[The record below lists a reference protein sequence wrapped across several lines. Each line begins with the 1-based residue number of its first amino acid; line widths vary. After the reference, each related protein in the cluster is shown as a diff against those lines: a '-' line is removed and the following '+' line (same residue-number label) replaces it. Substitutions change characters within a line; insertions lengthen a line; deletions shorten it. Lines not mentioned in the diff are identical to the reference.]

1 MQFGDEM
8 KCFSCHETGN
18 IKSKCPYVDHTCE
31 TCGKKGHR
39 TCNYAS
45 RINSNENFPQ
55 HDGDTDFGDLE
66 KKQNYLQNSTLN
78 NEQNTNE
85 NVSLESSQINSIEA
99 IKKVIIMDSEKNK
112 KFNNMKIFLGPS
124 KNTFKRSND
133 NRSLNSSTSPTKI
146 INKKT
151 KSREDSSEE
160 EEMEESAEEGNDETG
175 NENNNNENE
184 IEKVS

>member
-1 MQFGDEM
+1 
-8 KCFSCHETGN
+8 
-18 IKSKCPYVDHTCE
+18 
-31 TCGKKGHR
+31 
-39 TCNYAS
+39 
-45 RINSNENFPQ
+45 
-55 HDGDTDFGDLE
+55 
-66 KKQNYLQNSTLN
+66 
-78 NEQNTNE
+78 
-85 NVSLESSQINSIEA
+85 
-99 IKKVIIMDSEKNK
+99 MDSEKNK

-175 NENNNNENE
+175 NQNNNNENENE